1 MTPQKATKKIDALGD
16 DSNPNEDVLS
26 NTTP

>member
-1 MTPQKATKKIDALGD
+1 MAPRKAAKKLDALGD
-16 DSNPNEDVLS
+16 DSNPNADVLS